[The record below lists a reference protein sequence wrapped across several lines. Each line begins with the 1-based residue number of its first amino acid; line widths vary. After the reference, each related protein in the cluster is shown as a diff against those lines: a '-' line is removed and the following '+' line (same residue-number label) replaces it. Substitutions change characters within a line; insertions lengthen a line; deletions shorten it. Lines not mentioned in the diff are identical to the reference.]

1 MIVTARK
8 DVKTK
13 IVLLFLMD
21 LFMFFFSYF
30 ALQDLFISFT
40 IFFIVFLIIF
50 NIFLASGRTINLNQN
65 GCEIKFLFV
74 KKTYFWNEL
83 KVKKIENHSMIFGF
97 DIPSE
102 LTCAIFSKKKYFKP
116 KFISPST
123 YCEFHPFNFSF
134 IYLNLIPRNYDAE
147 NLPTNYSAYPI
158 DEQLFY
164 SKMKEWNI
172 EFEK

>member
-21 LFMFFFSYF
+21 VF
-30 ALQDLFISFT
+30 LFILISYIGHNFLYSFVC
-40 IFFIVFLIIF
+40 FFLFLIYILYF
-50 NIFLASGRTINLNQN
+50 WFVFGKSIYLDQN
-65 GCEIKFLFV
+65 GCTVNFLFY
-74 KKTYFWNEL
+74 KKTYCWNEL
-83 KVKKIENHSMIFGF
+83 KVKHIENHSMIFGF